1 MMLYGD
7 RPHAQRNKL
16 GPHSGTCARAGY
28 RTGQAYSEETNM
40 TEGSF
45 APLAGSERGA
55 LPVTQDFGPVNQ
67 QERIEVT
74 LVLRRRAELPADLVA
89 GPETISP
96 DELASAYGADPA
108 DVERVR
114 EVLGGFGLEVTATHE
129 GSRRLKVA
137 GTAAQL
143 TQAFGVTLRLA
154 STRGVTGPPEVEH
167 RYREGALQVP
177 AALDGIVI
185 AVLGLDNRPQVRAH
199 VRFAA
204 AAAQTTSYTPPQIAQ
219 AYQFPAGTDG
229 SGQTIAILEFGGGF
243 STSDLEAYF
252 SGLGL
257 PVPSIT
263 TASVDGGSNAPGSDP
278 SGADGEVLLD
288 IEVAGAAAPGAAQVV
303 YFAPNTDQAFVD
315 SIAAAA
321 HATPTPTV
329 ISISWGGPEETWSQQ
344 SRTALDEMLS
354 DAAALGVTVT
364 VASGD
369 NGSSDGES
377 DGKNH
382 CDYPASSPYD
392 LACGGTRLDADPS
405 TGAISSET
413 VWNDGAGGGATG
425 GGVSTLYPLP
435 SWQASAGVPAASAS
449 TGGRGVPD
457 VAGNAD
463 PQTGYQVLVDGKQT
477 VFGGTSAVAPLWAAL
492 IARLAQSTGKKFG
505 LIQPLLYSGV
515 AAGKDVPG
523 FNDITSGSNG
533 AYSAGPGWDACTGL
547 GSPSATDLLNRLKS

>member
-1 MMLYGD
+1 M
-7 RPHAQRNKL
+7 
-16 GPHSGTCARAGY
+16 T
-28 RTGQAYSEETNM
+28 TGSLV
-40 TEGSF
+40 
-45 APLAGSERGA
+45 PLAGSERGA
-55 LPVTQDFGPVNQ
+55 LPVTQDFGPVSE

-74 LVLRRRAELPADLVA
+74 VVLRRRAELPADLVT

-108 DVERVR
+108 DVDRVR
-114 EVLGGFGLEVTATHE
+114 EVLGGFGLEVTAAHE

-137 GTAAQL
+137 GTTAQL
-143 TQAFGVTLRLA
+143 TQAFGLTLRLA
-154 STRGVTGPPEVEH
+154 RTRGVAGPAEVEH
-167 RYREGALQVP
+167 RYREGTLHVP

-199 VRFAA
+199 VRRAA
-204 AAAQTTSYTPPQIAQ
+204 AAAQPSSYTPPQIAQ
-219 AYQFPAGTDG
+219 AYKFPAGTDG

-243 STSDLEAYF
+243 AASDLQAYF

-257 PVPSIT
+257 SVPSVT
-263 TASVDGGSNAPGSDP
+263 AASVDGGSNAPGSDP
-278 SGADGEVLLD
+278 SGADGEVMLD

-303 YFAPNTDQAFVD
+303 YFAPNTDQGFIDAISD
-315 SIAAAA
+315 AA
-321 HATPTPTV
+321 HATPTPAV
-329 ISISWGGPEETWSQQ
+329 ISISWGGPEETWSGQ
-344 SRTALDEMLS
+344 SRTALDQAMS

-369 NGSSDGES
+369 NGSADGES

-382 CDYPASSPYD
+382 CDYPASSPYA
-392 LACGGTRLDADPS
+392 LGCGGTRLEADTS

-413 VWNDGAGGGATG
+413 VWNDGSGGGATG
-425 GGVSTLYPLP
+425 GGVSTLYPVP
-435 SWQASAGVPAASAS
+435 SWQAGAGVPAAPAS

-477 VFGGTSAVAPLWAAL
+477 VYGGTSAVAPLWAAL

-515 AAGKDVPG
+515 TAGQDVAG

-533 AYSAGPGWDACTGL
+533 AYSAGPGWDPCTGL
-547 GSPSATDLLNRLKS
+547 GSPSATDLLNRLKG